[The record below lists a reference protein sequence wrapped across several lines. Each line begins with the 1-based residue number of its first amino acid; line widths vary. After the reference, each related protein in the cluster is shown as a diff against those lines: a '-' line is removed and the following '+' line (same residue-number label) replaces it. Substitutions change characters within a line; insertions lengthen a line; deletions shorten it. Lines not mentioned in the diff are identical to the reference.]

1 MAVTSWKFAS
11 SGDSVTGIGSVA
23 WTPDVTGPIAADDA
37 YRTEAASLPAAGIT
51 NWLRAYFSFTTSDVP
66 VGSTVDGIEVE
77 VDTYG
82 VSTYSVRFYAARLV
96 IGGSISGTN
105 VSGMPST
112 TWGTGGGG
120 DAPMTLGGSTNLW
133 ASTPTAS
140 DVVGAT
146 FGVAIAAE
154 NYEASKSRSPSV
166 DYIKMRIYYTLGAG
180 DAVGG
185 ASGGRRTG
193 DIPWMSRTWRP
204 IPNFVRRNRILVPA
218 WIG

>member
-1 MAVTSWKFAS
+1 MAVTSWRFAS
-11 SGDSVTGIGSVA
+11 SGANVGTIGSMSWASPEDIVS
-23 WTPDVTGPIAADDA
+23 DDA
-37 YRTEAASLPAAGIT
+37 NLASADSMPAGTIT
-51 NWLRAYFSFTTSDVP
+51 NWLRAYFGFTTSDVP
-66 VGSTVDGIEVE
+66 VGSTIDGIESE
-77 VDTYG
+77 VDTFG
-82 VSTYSVRFYAARLV
+82 VSAFSVRFYAARLV
-96 IGGSISGTN
+96 IGGTIGGTN

-112 TWGTGGGG
+112 NWGGAGEP
-120 DAPMTLGGSTNLW
+120 APLTLGGASNLW
-133 ASTPTAS
+133 ASAPTAS
-140 DVVGAT
+140 DCVGAT

-154 NYEASKSRSPSV
+154 NYEAEKSRHAAV

-185 ASGGRRTG
+185 ASGGRRTA